1 MRPPNSGRCCVEGR
15 PAHIA
20 ACCFHEK
27 HLQARTMPHSH
38 NEPGCMNN
46 LSRLSLSDMKIAQI
60 QQKLSCLAFQYFAK
74 KTNLLILLY
83 HSAIASAWW
92 YLESEIQ
99 ILEWFACRTCH
110 STHGWEHWRNRLKT
124 AVKAFCL
131 VLGLFCLSF
140 FPPFLYVYSLS
151 LSLSPTKPFP
161 SHGLTLLV
169 YNCLSR
175 PKDLAMCN
183 VQSKAEMG
191 THALHAPQRI
201 CKACK
206 EKKCELEKMQGQHFK
221 RIRCEGKKMW
231 KKVSQRNSLT
241 QLYQCK
247 GITHL
252 NRCNRCS
259 NCFNSS
265 MFWARKAIYTK
276 HLREEGV
283 RFVACIEVNSNPS
296 LLLSWF

>member
-151 LSLSPTKPFP
+151 LSLLQNHFQVTGWPCSSTTVWA
-161 SHGLTLLV
+161 GQRTWR
-169 YNCLSR
+169 C
-175 PKDLAMCN
+175 AMC
-183 VQSKAEMG
+183 KAKRRWER
-191 THALHAPQRI
+191 THCMHHSESAKLA
-201 CKACK
+201 K
-206 EKKCELEKMQGQHFK
+206 
-221 RIRCEGKKMW
+221 KKMRTW
-231 KKVSQRNSLT
+231 KD
-241 QLYQCK
+241 
-247 GITHL
+247 
-252 NRCNRCS
+252 
-259 NCFNSS
+259 
-265 MFWARKAIYTK
+265 ARPT
-276 HLREEGV
+276 
-283 RFVACIEVNSNPS
+283 F
-296 LLLSWF
+296 

>member
-1 MRPPNSGRCCVEGR
+1 MS
-15 PAHIA
+15 I
-20 ACCFHEK
+20 
-27 HLQARTMPHSH
+27 
-38 NEPGCMNN
+38 
-46 LSRLSLSDMKIAQI
+46 
-60 QQKLSCLAFQYFAK
+60 
-74 KTNLLILLY
+74 
-83 HSAIASAWW
+83 
-92 YLESEIQ
+92 
-99 ILEWFACRTCH
+99 
-110 STHGWEHWRNRLKT
+110 
-124 AVKAFCL
+124 
-131 VLGLFCLSF
+131 
-140 FPPFLYVYSLS
+140 

-265 MFWARKAIYTK
+265 MFWARKANIYQAFERRGSAFCSL
-276 HLREEGV
+276 HRSQLQSF
-283 RFVACIEVNSNPS
+283 FVALMILALQFHKRWGLFLPKA
-296 LLLSWF
+296 LLMAHGSSRIKSVQAGSSRFKSSK

>member
-151 LSLSPTKPFP
+151 LSLSYKTISKSRADPAR
-161 SHGLTLLV
+161 LQ
-169 YNCLSR
+169 LSEQAKG
-175 PKDLAMCN
+175 PGD
-183 VQSKAEMG
+183 VQCAKQSGDGNAR
-191 THALHAPQRI
+191 TACTTANLQSLQR
-201 CKACK
+201 
-206 EKKCELEKMQGQHFK
+206 
-221 RIRCEGKKMW
+221 KKMRTW
-231 KKVSQRNSLT
+231 KD
-241 QLYQCK
+241 
-247 GITHL
+247 
-252 NRCNRCS
+252 
-259 NCFNSS
+259 
-265 MFWARKAIYTK
+265 ARPT
-276 HLREEGV
+276 
-283 RFVACIEVNSNPS
+283 F
-296 LLLSWF
+296 

>member
-99 ILEWFACRTCH
+99 ILESFACRTCH

-140 FPPFLYVYSLS
+140 FPPFLYVYS

-206 EKKCELEKMQGQHFK
+206 EKNANLKRCKANILKGFDVKERKCEK
-221 RIRCEGKKMW
+221 RSRNGTPWHSSINARVSPILTGVTVAQIALILVCFELGKP
-231 KKVSQRNSLT
+231 
-241 QLYQCK
+241 
-247 GITHL
+247 
-252 NRCNRCS
+252 
-259 NCFNSS
+259 
-265 MFWARKAIYTK
+265 IYTK

>member
-1 MRPPNSGRCCVEGR
+1 MSQVAWTTCLACRWVIWKLHKFNKSL
-15 PAHIA
+15 A
-20 ACCFHEK
+20 AWLFNTLPK
-27 HLQARTMPHSH
+27 KPTYSSYSITPRLHL
-38 NEPGCMNN
+38 PGGI
-46 LSRLSLSDMKIAQI
+46 SSQRSKSLSG
-60 QQKLSCLAFQYFAK
+60 
-74 KTNLLILLY
+74 LLVAHATAHMAENIGGTDWRQLTKP
-83 HSAIASAWW
+83 SA
-92 YLESEIQ
+92 ES
-99 ILEWFACRTCH
+99 F
-110 STHGWEHWRNRLKT
+110 
-124 AVKAFCL
+124 L
-131 VLGLFCLSF
+131 VCFVCPFFHLFPMSIC
-140 FPPFLYVYSLS
+140 SLS
-151 LSLSPTKPFP
+151 LTKPFP

-191 THALHAPQRI
+191 MHALHAPQRI

-206 EKKCELEKMQGQHFK
+206 EKKYELEKMQGQHFK

-265 MFWARKAIYTK
+265 MLWVRKAIYTK